1 MELFNDYGNFTYKI
15 LQNKSNNKPSKQKNL
30 GTQFAKNLSR
40 LERKYS
46 CHGCLARYGDM
57 KSQLNFM
64 NFPTLASFG
73 LHGLQSNKPHNL
85 CWFKVNKPGLNQVRI
100 LEMEPI
106 FQLNLE

>member
-1 MELFNDYGNFTYKI
+1 MMMELFNDYGNFTYKI

-40 LERKYS
+40 LEIKYS

-64 NFPTLASFG
+64 NFPMLASFG
-73 LHGLQSNKPHNL
+73 LHGLQTNKPHQTPQSL
-85 CWFKVNKPGLNQVRI
+85 LV
-100 LEMEPI
+100 
-106 FQLNLE
+106 